1 MTSATHTG
9 CPMIDEPFRRWLARR
24 AEAPVSVLARAGVTP
39 DGLTWTGWAL
49 ALVAALFVARGAP
62 LLGIG
67 LWLASRLLDG
77 LDGLLARQ
85 TGGGSLYG
93 GYLDITL
100 DMFAYSAMALGF
112 AYVMPE
118 HRLRWALVLTGYV
131 LAITTTL
138 ALSSLAERADRQL
151 GGNRS
156 LQFTP
161 GLAEGGET
169 TIVYVAMA
177 VFPPLSRWILDGWI
191 VLLAL
196 TAIQRTWLARRL
208 LRS

>member
-1 MTSATHTG
+1 
-9 CPMIDEPFRRWLARR
+9 MIDEPFRRRFAGV
-24 AEAPVSVLARAGVTP
+24 AAAPVARMARSGITP
-39 DGLTWTGWAL
+39 DALTWTGL
-49 ALVAALFVARGAP
+49 GVALVAAWLVARGQP
-62 LLGIG
+62 LLGITV
-67 LWLASRLLDG
+67 WLVSRIIDG
-77 LDGLLARQ
+77 VDGLLAREANR
-85 TGGGSLYG
+85 TTLYG

-100 DMFAYSAMALGF
+100 DMGAYSAMAVGF
-112 AYVMPE
+112 AASMPE
-118 HRLRWALVLTGYV
+118 LQGRWGLVLVGYV

-161 GLAEGGET
+161 GLAEAGET
-169 TIVYVAMA
+169 TAVYVAIA
-177 VFPPLSRWILDGWI
+177 VLPVCARWILDLYI

-196 TAIQRTWLARRL
+196 TAIQRTVLAKRL

>member
-1 MTSATHTG
+1 
-9 CPMIDEPFRRWLARR
+9 MIDEPFRRRFAGV
-24 AEAPVSVLARAGVTP
+24 AAAPVARMARSGITP
-39 DGLTWTGWAL
+39 DALTWTGFGV
-49 ALVAALFVARGAP
+49 ALVAAWLVARGQP
-62 LLGIG
+62 LLGIAV
-67 LWLASRLLDG
+67 WLVSRIIDG
-77 LDGLLARQ
+77 VDGLLAREANR
-85 TGGGSLYG
+85 TTLYG

-100 DMFAYSAMALGF
+100 DMGAYSAMAVGF
-112 AYVMPE
+112 AASMPE
-118 HRLRWALVLTGYV
+118 LQGRWGLVLVGYV

-161 GLAEGGET
+161 GLAEAGET
-169 TIVYVAMA
+169 TAVYVAIA
-177 VFPPLSRWILDGWI
+177 VLPVCARWILDLYI

-196 TAIQRTWLARRL
+196 TAIQRTVLAKRL